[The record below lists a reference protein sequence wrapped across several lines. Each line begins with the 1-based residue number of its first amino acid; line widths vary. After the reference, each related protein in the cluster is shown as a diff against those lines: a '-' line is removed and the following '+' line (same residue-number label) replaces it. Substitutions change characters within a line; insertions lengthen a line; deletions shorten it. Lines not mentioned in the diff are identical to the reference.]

1 MNNMM
6 KELKSALQQ
15 NDSNLA
21 YNLAQEIRRVA
32 ITTRTCANCSK
43 TTDHEDFRDQ
53 ESYEESYVSGLCM
66 PCQDL
71 YFGEK
76 DPNQFKL
83 LFKEAK

>member
-1 MNNMM
+1 MM
-6 KELKSALQQ
+6 KEIKSALKQ

-43 TTDHEDFRDQ
+43 ITDHEDFRDQ

-71 YFGEK
+71 FFRGIDSIESEIS
-76 DPNQFKL
+76 
-83 LFKEAK
+83 FKEAE